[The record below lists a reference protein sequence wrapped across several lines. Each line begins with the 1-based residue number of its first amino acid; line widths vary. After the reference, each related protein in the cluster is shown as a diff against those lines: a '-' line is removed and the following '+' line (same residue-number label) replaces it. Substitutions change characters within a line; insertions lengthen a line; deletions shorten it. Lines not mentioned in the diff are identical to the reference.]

1 LDPSSWTE
9 TGGISVW
16 RSGVFPWGKVL
27 LELVQKDFFGG
38 KYQTIKGKGGRE
50 RRGTR
55 MQIVSTMEEMSS
67 ISDEFRKGGK
77 TIVLVPTM
85 GSFHEGHLSLM
96 REGIR
101 RGDVLVVSLFV
112 NPTQFGD
119 GEDYDIYPQ
128 DFSRDK
134 GLIKGIGVNILFV
147 PTVEEMYPE
156 GYQTFVE
163 VERITESMEGLFRPI
178 HFRGVTTVV
187 AKLFNIVK
195 PHIAIFGEKDFQQLV
210 VIRRMVEDLN
220 MGVEII
226 GMPIVRER
234 DGLAM
239 SSRNSYLTSDQRK
252 AALSLNRS
260 LQKASQLFRSGERN
274 PRRMID
280 AVTRVIR
287 PERDVTIEYVEVRD
301 ARTLE
306 EIEFIEGEAVIA
318 LAAKVG
324 KVRLIDNL
332 ILRGE

>member
-1 LDPSSWTE
+1 ME
-9 TGGISVW
+9 IISNM
-16 RSGVFPWGKVL
+16 R
-27 LELVQKDFFGG
+27 
-38 KYQTIKGKGGRE
+38 
-50 RRGTR
+50 
-55 MQIVSTMEEMSS
+55 EMSR
-67 ISDEFRKGGK
+67 ISDELRSSGK

-85 GSFHEGHLSLM
+85 GYFHEGHLSLM
-96 REGIR
+96 REGRR

-112 NPTQFGD
+112 NPTQFGE
-119 GEDYDIYPQ
+119 GEDYQIYPR

-134 GLIKGIGVNILFV
+134 ALVEGIGVDILFV
-147 PTVEEMYPE
+147 PTVEQMYPE

-163 VERITESMEGLFRPI
+163 TERVTKPMEGQFRPN

-195 PHIAIFGEKDFQQLV
+195 PHIAIFGEKDFQQLA

-239 SSRNSYLTSDQRK
+239 SSRNQYLTSDQRE

-260 LQKASQLFRSGERN
+260 LQEASQLFRSGERN
-274 PRRMID
+274 SGRIID
-280 AVTRVIR
+280 AVERVIG
-287 PERDVTIEYVEVRD
+287 PERDVTIEYVEIRD
-301 ARTLE
+301 AKTLE
-306 EIEFIEGEAVIA
+306 EIEMIEGQAVIA
-318 LAAKVG
+318 LAIKVG

-332 ILRGE
+332 IFREE

>member
-1 LDPSSWTE
+1 
-9 TGGISVW
+9 
-16 RSGVFPWGKVL
+16 
-27 LELVQKDFFGG
+27 
-38 KYQTIKGKGGRE
+38 
-50 RRGTR
+50 
-55 MQIVSTMEEMSS
+55 MQIVSTIREMCS
-67 ISDEFRKGGK
+67 ISDEVRKTVQ

-85 GSFHEGHLSLM
+85 GYFHEAHLSLM
-96 REGIR
+96 REGKR

-112 NPTQFGD
+112 NPTQFGE
-119 GEDYDIYPQ
+119 GEDYEIYPR
-128 DFSRDK
+128 DFPRDK
-134 GLIKGIGVNILFV
+134 SLIEGIGVDILFI

-163 VERITESMEGLFRPI
+163 VERVTKPMEGQFRPT

-239 SSRNSYLTSDQRK
+239 SSRNTYLTFEQRK
-252 AALSLNRS
+252 PALSLNRS

-274 PRRMID
+274 PRRIID
-280 AVTRVIR
+280 AVRGVI
-287 PERDVTIEYVEVRD
+287 EREKDVTIEYVEIRD
-301 ARTLE
+301 AKTLE
-306 EIEFIEGEAVIA
+306 EIEIIEGQAVIA
-318 LAAKVG
+318 LAMKVG
-324 KVRLIDNL
+324 KVRLIDN
-332 ILRGE
+332 IVFGGA

>member
-1 LDPSSWTE
+1 
-9 TGGISVW
+9 
-16 RSGVFPWGKVL
+16 
-27 LELVQKDFFGG
+27 
-38 KYQTIKGKGGRE
+38 
-50 RRGTR
+50 
-55 MQIVSTMEEMSS
+55 MQIVSSMREMSS
-67 ISDEFRKGGK
+67 MSDELRKGGR

-85 GSFHEGHLSLM
+85 GYFHEGHLSLM
-96 REGIR
+96 REGRR

-112 NPTQFGD
+112 NPTQFGE
-119 GEDYDIYPQ
+119 GEDYGIYPR

-134 GLIKGIGVNILFV
+134 GLIEGIGVDILFV

-163 VERITESMEGLFRPI
+163 VERTTKPMEGQFRPI

-187 AKLFNIVK
+187 AKLFNIVN
-195 PHIAIFGEKDFQQLV
+195 PHMAIFGEKDFQQLV

-239 SSRNSYLTSDQRK
+239 SSRNAYLTSEQRK
-252 AALSLNRS
+252 VALSLNRS

-274 PRRMID
+274 PGRIID
-280 AVTRVIR
+280 AVTRVIE
-287 PERDVTIEYVEVRD
+287 PEGDITIEYVDVRD
-301 ARTLE
+301 AKTLE
-306 EIEFIEGEAVIA
+306 EIEIIEGEAVIA

-324 KVRLIDNL
+324 EVRLIDNV
-332 ILRGE
+332 IFREE

>member
-1 LDPSSWTE
+1 ME
-9 TGGISVW
+9 I
-16 RSGVFPWGKVL
+16 
-27 LELVQKDFFGG
+27 
-38 KYQTIKGKGGRE
+38 I
-50 RRGTR
+50 
-55 MQIVSTMEEMSS
+55 STMREMSR
-67 ISDEFRKGGK
+67 ISDELRSSGK

-85 GSFHEGHLSLM
+85 GYFHEGHLSLM
-96 REGIR
+96 REGRR

-112 NPTQFGD
+112 NPTQFGE
-119 GEDYDIYPQ
+119 GEDYQIYPR

-134 GLIKGIGVNILFV
+134 ALVEGIGVDILFV
-147 PTVEEMYPE
+147 PTVEQMYPE

-163 VERITESMEGLFRPI
+163 TERVTKPMEGQFRPN

-195 PHIAIFGEKDFQQLV
+195 PHIAIFGEKDFQQLG

-239 SSRNSYLTSDQRK
+239 SSRNQYLTSDQRE

-260 LQKASQLFRSGERN
+260 LQEASQLFRSGERN
-274 PRRMID
+274 SGRIID
-280 AVTRVIR
+280 AVERVIG
-287 PERDVTIEYVEVRD
+287 PERDVTIEYVEIRD
-301 ARTLE
+301 AKTLE
-306 EIEFIEGEAVIA
+306 EIEMIEGQAVIA
-318 LAAKVG
+318 LAIKVG

-332 ILRGE
+332 VFREE

>member
-1 LDPSSWTE
+1 ME
-9 TGGISVW
+9 I
-16 RSGVFPWGKVL
+16 
-27 LELVQKDFFGG
+27 
-38 KYQTIKGKGGRE
+38 I
-50 RRGTR
+50 
-55 MQIVSTMEEMSS
+55 STMREMSR
-67 ISDEFRKGGK
+67 ISDELRSSGK

-85 GSFHEGHLSLM
+85 GYFHEGHLSLM
-96 REGIR
+96 REGRR

-112 NPTQFGD
+112 NPTQFGE
-119 GEDYDIYPQ
+119 GEDYQIYPR

-134 GLIKGIGVNILFV
+134 ALVKEIGVDILFV
-147 PTVEEMYPE
+147 PTVEQMYPE

-163 VERITESMEGLFRPI
+163 TERVTKPMEGQFRPN

-195 PHIAIFGEKDFQQLV
+195 PHIAIFGEKDFQQLA

-239 SSRNSYLTSDQRK
+239 SSRNQYLTSDQRE

-260 LQKASQLFRSGERN
+260 LQEASQLFRSGERN
-274 PRRMID
+274 SGRIID
-280 AVTRVIR
+280 AVERVIE
-287 PERDVTIEYVEVRD
+287 PERDVTIEYVEIRD
-301 ARTLE
+301 AKTLE
-306 EIEFIEGEAVIA
+306 EIEMIEGQAVIA
-318 LAAKVG
+318 LAIKVG

-332 ILRGE
+332 IFREE